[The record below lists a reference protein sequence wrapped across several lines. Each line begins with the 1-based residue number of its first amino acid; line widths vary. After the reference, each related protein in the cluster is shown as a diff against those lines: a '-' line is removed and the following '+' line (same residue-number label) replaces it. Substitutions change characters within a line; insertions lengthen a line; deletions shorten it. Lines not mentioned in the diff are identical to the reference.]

1 MRKFRDKASAN
12 YRIQLRPDREVENV
26 FRAYETSWETERLE
40 SERNRQLY
48 GELID
53 VGRRNSSENTSGNP
67 VDKST
72 TTTTIVVDK
81 STTDD
86 KENEND
92 SDEEEQVVP
101 VDEKPKWWTEFSV
114 GGVRPRRL
122 AELSVQALAKD
133 YKKGAL
139 DGRVWCEDAVDFG
152 LQLDVELNVLDL
164 LELDVNHL
172 KH

>member
-1 MRKFRDKASAN
+1 MRKFRDKVSAN
-12 YRIQLRPDREVENV
+12 YRIQLRADREVENA

-53 VGRRNSSENTSGNP
+53 VGRQNISENP

-122 AELSVQALAKD
+122 TEIAVQTLAKD
-133 YKKGAL
+133 FKKGAL
-139 DGRVWCEDAVDFG
+139 DERVQCQDAVDFG
-152 LQLDVELNVLDL
+152 LQADVELKALDL
-164 LELDVNHL
+164 LELDV
-172 KH
+172 KSF